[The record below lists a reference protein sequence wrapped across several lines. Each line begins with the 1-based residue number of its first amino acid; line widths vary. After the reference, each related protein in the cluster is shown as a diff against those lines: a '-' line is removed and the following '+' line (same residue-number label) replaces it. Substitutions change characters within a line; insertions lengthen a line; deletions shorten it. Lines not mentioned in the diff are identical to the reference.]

1 MGNHLTPQA
10 LRYHAPVLVCL
21 LAILVLIFLPTGF
34 EGALLYQEAERC
46 KAEVLSVDDSAIID
60 TGLVRS
66 GEQRCQLE
74 ILDGALSPGRPSP
87 ESTCSMALWSRTRSS
102 LRGMWPRWW

>member
-34 EGALLYQEAERC
+34 EGALLYQEAE
-46 KAEVLSVDDSAIID
+46 
-60 TGLVRS
+60 
-66 GEQRCQLE
+66 
-74 ILDGALSPGRPSP
+74 
-87 ESTCSMALWSRTRSS
+87 
-102 LRGMWPRWW
+102 LRHH

>member
-1 MGNHLTPQA
+1 MRNRLTPQA

-34 EGALLYQEAERC
+34 EGTLLYQEAERC

-74 ILDGALSPGRPSP
+74 ILDSRAWGRSHRPCRRCRP
-87 ESTCSMALWSRTRSS
+87 AGCAR
-102 LRGMWPRWW
+102 

>member
-1 MGNHLTPQA
+1 MRNRLTPQA

-46 KAEVLSVDDSAIID
+46 KAEVLLQ
-60 TGLVRS
+60 GR
-66 GEQRCQLE
+66 
-74 ILDGALSPGRPSP
+74 GAVGGR
-87 ESTCSMALWSRTRSS
+87 
-102 LRGMWPRWW
+102 LRHH